1 MMFFIQLLN
10 IILIII
16 SKFPVKFCCCNRCRY
31 LNTSCSYKKLILF
44 QCIYDFSSDTFSMEF
59 WQNKNRQQN
68 AFCLTSPGNFSYN
81 GVNASTCS
89 LCRHSAS
96 PSVTNFNSIN
106 SLIHAPLPR
115 KKNRTKHSLS
125 SAIIPIYDV
134 IYIKHI
140 TYILVLCTRLIDLP
154 AISQC
159 IKLAKLITQYVY
171 NTCTYNVLNVSSDSF
186 VCPPCDDICSIIL
199 YYKSE

>member
-1 MMFFIQLLN
+1 MQKVTFKSYAALRSGCLCGGTHYEAFTPIPGQQGHGGR
-10 IILIII
+10 IIH
-16 SKFPVKFCCCNRCRY
+16 
-31 LNTSCSYKKLILF
+31 
-44 QCIYDFSSDTFSMEF
+44 
-59 WQNKNRQQN
+59 
-68 AFCLTSPGNFSYN
+68 N
-81 GVNASTCS
+81 GINASTCS

-96 PSVTNFNSIN
+96 SSVTNFNSIE
-106 SLIHAPLPR
+106 SLIPCTSSTQ
-115 KKNRTKHSLS
+115 KNRTKHSLS

-159 IKLAKLITQYVY
+159 INLAKLITQYVY

-186 VCPPCDDICSIIL
+186 VCSPCNFGDKYTIHIL
-199 YYKSE
+199 LRQ